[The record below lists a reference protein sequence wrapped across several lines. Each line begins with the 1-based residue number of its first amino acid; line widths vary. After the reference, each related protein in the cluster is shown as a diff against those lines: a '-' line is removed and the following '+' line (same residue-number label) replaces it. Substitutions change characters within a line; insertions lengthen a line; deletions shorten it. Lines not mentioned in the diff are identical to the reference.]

1 MYYKL
6 ISSNISKLD
15 SSITYNFFKNNNI
28 NISEDESLFLTELAK
43 KYWED
48 LYNKNYYNVFNIMS
62 KKMDIKTCNDIK
74 NLYLKVVKQYLNW
87 YCFYFTLFLNSFNL
101 IFSISSLYGAFFST
115 YGVSS
120 ILGILSNLLLYIIF
134 INVSNPIVP

>member
-15 SSITYNFFKNNNI
+15 SSITYNFFRNNNI
-28 NISEDESLFLTELAK
+28 NISEDESVFLTEIAK

-48 LYNKNYYNVFNIMS
+48 LYNKNYSNVFNIMS

-74 NLYLKVVKQYLNW
+74 NLYLKVVKQYLN
-87 YCFYFTLFLNSFNL
+87 
-101 IFSISSLYGAFFST
+101 
-115 YGVSS
+115 
-120 ILGILSNLLLYIIF
+120 
-134 INVSNPIVP
+134 

>member
-15 SSITYNFFKNNNI
+15 SSIKYNFFKNNNI